1 MLYIEQQAIYFYS
14 PWVDKYEEAK
24 ENQYARDSNFLNQ
37 LHFPHFTILRVGSL
51 LPVNLFNIGNH
62 ELARSI

>member
-24 ENQYARDSNFLNQ
+24 ENQYSADMQAILGLKSDYKFLVTKSGR
-37 LHFPHFTILRVGSL
+37 LATL
-51 LPVNLFNIGNH
+51 VNPSMGN
-62 ELARSI
+62 AGI